1 MILKLRDNERD
12 QGSKHQNSDENI
24 FELLLNL
31 FPNGFT
37 FFLFKF
43 IVTVLGK
50 EGGSLGGW
58 ETLLDVGTQ
67 LIDSFFN
74 SLIKEFSHFLNSF
87 FIYYY

>member
-43 IVTVLGK
+43 VMTVLGK
-50 EGGSLGGW
+50 EGGSL
-58 ETLLDVGTQ
+58 
-67 LIDSFFN
+67 S
-74 SLIKEFSHFLNSF
+74 
-87 FIYYY
+87 